1 MMKKNNKI
9 TFKVIARKLKR
20 FGGLANLYELSEK
33 IEYEKYISKDVH
45 ELGVFRALLGRMINW
60 IKKSL
65 PPRQAIEEIGSVE
78 MIKKTRYVIVWASGC
93 VEETYYSVLPAN
105 KFGKP
110 YYCPIYS
117 RESTVYVGFDEI
129 MNECIDSIMK
139 GASNE

>member
-1 MMKKNNKI
+1 MENKI

-20 FGGLANLYELSEK
+20 FGGMANLYELSEE
-33 IEYEKYISKDVH
+33 IEYEKCVSKDIH
-45 ELGVFRALLGRMINW
+45 ELGIFRALFNRMVNW

-65 PPRQAIEEIGSVE
+65 PPRQEIDEIGNVAI
-78 MIKKTRYVIVWASGC
+78 IKKTRYVIVWASGC

-110 YYCPIYS
+110 YFCPIYS

-129 MNECIDSIMK
+129 MSECIDSIMK
-139 GASNE
+139 GVSNG